1 MKYSIHQFRKDY
13 PDDDACLD
21 RLFSLRYGDKP
32 ECPKCHRKS
41 KFHRVK
47 GRKSYACQWCAHQ
60 IYPCA
65 GTPLQKTTT
74 PLTSWF
80 YAMYLMTASRNG
92 VSAKELERQL
102 GVSYKCAWRMGHKI
116 RELMDK
122 LGMSEPLSGHVE
134 IDESYVG
141 GKKRGGKRGRGAPGK
156 TVVFGMLER
165 DGQIKGRVVSEVK
178 RRTLEP
184 IIRTN
189 VKEGSTVSTD
199 ELRTYKDL
207 VRFGYEHGKVE
218 HGAGE
223 YVSGI
228 HHVNSL
234 EGFWSQL
241 KRGIVGT
248 HVHVSRKHLPKYV
261 GEFAFRY
268 NNRKDPGRMFERV
281 IRNF

>member
-1 MKYSIHQFRKDY
+1 
-13 PDDDACLD
+13 
-21 RLFSLRYGDKP
+21 
-32 ECPKCHRKS
+32 
-41 KFHRVK
+41 
-47 GRKSYACQWCAHQ
+47 
-60 IYPCA
+60 
-65 GTPLQKTTT
+65 
-74 PLTSWF
+74 
-80 YAMYLMTASRNG
+80 
-92 VSAKELERQL
+92 
-102 GVSYKCAWRMGHKI
+102 MGHKI

-165 DGQIKGRVVSEVK
+165 DGQIKGRVVSDVK